1 MLLDLMPTLAAAAA
15 DAQTA
20 SDGGNILTTIF
31 GPFGVQLDML
41 IAQMLTFAIVAAIIY
56 FLAVKPITAT
66 MDERNKKISDGLQYA
81 EEMKSRL
88 AEAEREKTET
98 IREAQQEAQKI
109 VQASKH
115 RADELYNQKTAEA
128 QRKVEDMTAK
138 AREANELERKKLL
151 NEARGEVAR
160 LVVATAAQV
169 LEKELDEAERKRF
182 NTAATKQLAG

>member
-1 MLLDLMPTLAAAAA
+1 MPTLAAAAA